1 MALMQSALGMM
12 MTAFAPIA
20 IGTVTVGL
28 LVTLLQSWLHWNDV
42 SLSFVPKLLLVVGVL
57 VFGWWAFV
65 SDFTH
70 WFHALARVVSR

>member
-1 MALMQSALGMM
+1 MALMQSALRMV

-20 IGTVTVGL
+20 IGTVSAGL

-42 SLSFVPKLLLVVGVL
+42 SLSFVPKLLLVVGIL

-70 WFHALARVVSR
+70 WFHAMALAVVS